1 MRTRFAPWSIL
12 FLLAALVSLA
22 PAILYHDP
30 VAKVPAGLERRIEN
44 EQRIFA
50 ALAVPP
56 SVVAEMLGRDR
67 TTYARHALTSTI
79 PPGAPALSSSLVI
92 EHAAA
97 ALPFWFVLLVS
108 SWELARY
115 SRRRMRESDARK
127 IARFRLS
134 DPV

>member
-1 MRTRFAPWSIL
+1 MPP
-12 FLLAALVSLA
+12 AA
-22 PAILYHDP
+22 
-30 VAKVPAGLERRIEN
+30 R
-44 EQRIFA
+44 
-50 ALAVPP
+50 
-56 SVVAEMLGRDR
+56 
-67 TTYARHALTSTI
+67 
-79 PPGAPALSSSLVI
+79 ALSSPLVI

-108 SWELARY
+108 SWELARF